1 MLSSAFG
8 IAAVTVGLAVA
19 SYVAYRIAI
28 DKARDA
34 ALDFAKKELN
44 ARYPEVD
51 RDELDAL
58 VGEGLALAKES
69 LNRDTEKDA
78 RL

>member
-1 MLSSAFG
+1 M
-8 IAAVTVGLAVA
+8 
-19 SYVAYRIAI
+19 
-28 DKARDA
+28 DA

-44 ARYPEVD
+44 VRYPEVD

-69 LNRDTEKDA
+69 LNRDTDKDA
-78 RL
+78 KL

>member
-1 MLSSAFG
+1 MLDQEVLKLSVYQQSVLLRAM
-8 IAAVTVGLAVA
+8 
-19 SYVAYRIAI
+19 
-28 DKARDA
+28 DA

>member
-1 MLSSAFG
+1 M
-8 IAAVTVGLAVA
+8 
-19 SYVAYRIAI
+19 
-28 DKARDA
+28 DA